1 MFYIVYWCTSMKFEG
16 TISTEISELGTF
28 DVKDGKSSGVIHVPK
43 KWINSKVIVLFLME
57 DRGD

>member
-1 MFYIVYWCTSMKFEG
+1 MKFEG